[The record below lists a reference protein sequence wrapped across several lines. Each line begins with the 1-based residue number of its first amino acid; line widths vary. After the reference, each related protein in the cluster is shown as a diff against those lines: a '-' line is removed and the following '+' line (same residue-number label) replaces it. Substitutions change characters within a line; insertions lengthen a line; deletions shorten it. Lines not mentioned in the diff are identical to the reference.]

1 MTDRIS
7 NHEKADLV
15 FTNGIVY
22 TVDKQRSRAEA
33 LAVLGKEIVF
43 VGNAEGVKD
52 RIGPQTEIIDLA
64 GKMVL
69 PGFIDSHAHASAT
82 INENDGAML
91 YGLETKEDYVSA
103 VRDFAEK
110 HRDLSVIYG
119 HGWNNEAFPP
129 QGPVKEDLDAVVDD
143 RPVSLMSHDGHSIWV
158 NSRALDMAGVTKD
171 TPCPFG
177 GMIEADP
184 ATGEPSGTIRETA
197 RDLVQNVLPP
207 YSVEQMKTGIREF
220 MVEAARVGI
229 TTVHDPLLLLPDSD
243 GMLNGYGAARNSI
256 SAYEELLDSAEMT
269 IRVRGTILTDPT
281 KGASQV
287 PDLAAACAEQ
297 KHPLFQITGAK
308 VFVDGV
314 VEGGTA
320 YLLEPYDHKPDFL
333 GEPHWEQDP
342 LNALFKAVDGQGLQ
356 IHIHSI
362 GDAAIR
368 MSLDALAYA
377 KDHNGSR
384 DSRHLI
390 THLQVVDDADIP
402 RFAELG
408 IIGVPQPFWHVK
420 GEYFWGLEA
429 KYLGRERAEK
439 EYPMKSFMDAGV
451 TLACASD
458 YPVQVPS
465 PPLLAI
471 QLGVTRCI
479 PGETNPDEILGPEE
493 RMSLADMISAF
504 TINGA
509 FANFVEN
516 ETGSIEV
523 GKKADMVVLERNLF
537 DIPPLEIAGTQLLMT
552 VFEGKVVYR
561 FDANSSG

>member
-1 MTDRIS
+1 MTS
-7 NHEKADLV
+7 PKNSTKKADLV
-15 FTNGIVY
+15 LTNGVVY

-33 LAVLGKEIVF
+33 VAVVGTKIVY

-52 RIGPQTEIIDLA
+52 FIGPQTEVIDLA

-82 INENDGAML
+82 ISEDDSVML
-91 YGLETKEDYVSA
+91 YSLESKEDYLSA
-103 VRDFAEK
+103 VKGFAEK
-110 HRDLSVIYG
+110 HSDLSVIYG
-119 HGWNNEAFPP
+119 HGWNNEVFPP
-129 QGPVKEDLDAVVDD
+129 QGPVKEDLDAVVSD
-143 RPVSLMSHDGHSIWV
+143 RPVSLQSHDGHSIWV
-158 NSRALDMAGVTKD
+158 NSQALDMAGVNRD
-171 TPCPFG
+171 TPCPYG
-177 GMIEADP
+177 GMIETDP

-207 YSVEQMKTGIREF
+207 YTVEQLKTGIREF

-243 GMLNGYGAARNSI
+243 GMLNGYGDLRNSI
-256 SAYEELLDSAEMT
+256 CAYEELLDSSEMT
-269 IRVRGTILTDPT
+269 LRVRGTILTDPT

-287 PDLAAACAEQ
+287 PDLAAACAGQ

-320 YLLEPYDHKPDFL
+320 YLLEPYAHRPDFR
-333 GEPHWEQDP
+333 GEPLWEQE
-342 LNALFKAVDGQGLQ
+342 ALDDFFKAADGQGLQ
-356 IHIHSI
+356 IHIHAI

-390 THLQVVDDADIP
+390 THLQVVDYADIP

-420 GEYFWGLEA
+420 GGYFWGLEA

-439 EYPMKSFMDAGV
+439 EYPLKSFMDAGV

-458 YPVQVPS
+458 YPVQIPS

-471 QLGVTRCI
+471 QLGATRCI
-479 PGETNPDEILGPEE
+479 PGETNPAEILGPEE
-493 RMSLADMISAF
+493 RMSLADMIAAF

-509 FANFVEN
+509 YANFVEN

-537 DIPPLEIAGTQLLMT
+537 EIPSSEIAATQLLMT

-561 FDANSSG
+561 DPMV

>member
-1 MTDRIS
+1 MTDRKTA
-7 NHEKADLV
+7 NKKADLV
-15 FTNGIVY
+15 LKNGFVY
-22 TVDKQRSRAEA
+22 TVDNQRSFAEA
-33 LAVLGKEIVF
+33 VAVAGEDIIY
-43 VGNAEGVKD
+43 VGDADGIKD
-52 RIGPQTEIIDLA
+52 YIGSRTEIIDLS

-82 INENDGAML
+82 INEDDSAML
-91 YGLETKEDYVSA
+91 FHLETKADYLAA
-103 VRDFAEK
+103 VKDFAEK
-110 HRDLSVIYG
+110 HPDHSVIYG
-119 HGWNNEAFPP
+119 HGWLNDSFPP
-129 QGPVKEDLDAVVDD
+129 QGPAKEDLDAVIAD

-158 NSRALDMAGVTKD
+158 NSRALEMAGVTKN
-171 TPCPFG
+171 TPCPSG
-177 GMIEADP
+177 GMIETDP
-184 ATGEPSGTIRETA
+184 QTGEPSGTIRETA
-197 RDLVQNVLPP
+197 RDVVQNVLPP
-207 YSVEQMKTGIREF
+207 YTVDQLKTGIREF

-256 SAYEELLDSAEMT
+256 LAYDELVAGGEMT
-269 IRVRGTILTDPT
+269 MRARGTILTDPT
-281 KGASQV
+281 QGASQV
-287 PDLAAACAEQ
+287 PALAAACADR
-297 KHPLFQITGAK
+297 KHPHFQITGAK

-320 YLLEPYDHKPDFL
+320 YLLEPYAHKPDFR
-333 GEPHWEQDP
+333 GEPLWEQEP
-342 LNALFKAVDGQGLQ
+342 MNALFKAVDHEKLQ
-356 IHIHSI
+356 IHIHAI

-368 MSLDALAYA
+368 MSLDALAYTA
-377 KDHNGSR
+377 EHNGLR

-390 THLQVVDDADIP
+390 THLHVVDYDDIP

-420 GEYFWGLEA
+420 GEYFWALEA
-429 KYLGRERAEK
+429 KYLGEERAEK
-439 EYPMKSFMDAGV
+439 EYPMKSFTDAGV
-451 TLACASD
+451 MLAGASD

-493 RMSLADMISAF
+493 RMSLEDMIAAY

-509 FANFVEN
+509 YANFIEN

-523 GKKADMVVLERNLF
+523 GKKADMVVLDRNLF
-537 DIPPLEIAGTQLLMT
+537 DIQESEIADTQVLMT
-552 VFEGKVVYR
+552 LFEGQTVKR
-561 FDANSSG
+561 IF